1 MRLQKK
7 SYFDQMIQTHKNNIK
22 AIWSVPAKYADRNL
36 IIQNKE
42 KIVNESSD
50 VCVSEG
56 PISKE
61 MNLPREENIKLYFTF
76 LENNLMFLGGVLLE

>member
-1 MRLQKK
+1 
-7 SYFDQMIQTHKNNIK
+7 MIQTHKNNVK
-22 AIWSVPAKYADRNL
+22 AIWSVPATYADRTANL

-61 MNLPREENIKLYFTF
+61 MNLPREENIKFYFTF